1 MKSNWSV
8 YNNRLVY
15 SGVDFLGYVEPFV
28 PKGLMC
34 GEEYNYN
41 YVKYRTWI
49 YEGDGSETRRDTPI
63 QEFLSLERA
72 IDSIEMFFELS
83 IEEQRSQFE
92 TLVKQKKN

>member
-15 SGVDFLGYVEPFV
+15 SGADFLGYVEPFV

-49 YEGDGSETRRDTPI
+49 YEGDGSETRPHTPT
-63 QEFLSLERA
+63 QEFLSL
-72 IDSIEMFFELS
+72 EMFFELS
-83 IEEQRSQFE
+83 IEEQRAQFE